1 MRVRE
6 ILNQKTPHSVY
17 CVSSNETV
25 VSAAMQMTEKNVG
38 ALAVLN
44 RSKLVGI
51 ISERDIMTKVVSKSL
66 DPHLVT
72 VGEAMSTDLVVAEPD
87 ELFEQCEMLMKKAR
101 CRHVLIVEEDRL
113 VGIISLRDILISE
126 TRIEDKKIEIS
137 PDFVW
142 TLPTRPA

>member
-6 ILNQKTPHSVY
+6 ILNQKTPHAVYSV
-17 CVSSNETV
+17 SLNETV
-25 VSAAMQMTEKNVG
+25 ASAAVQMADRNVG

-44 RSKLVGI
+44 RSQLVGI
-51 ISERDIMTKVVSKSL
+51 ISERDVLTKVVSKNL

-72 VGEAMSTDLVVAEPD
+72 VGEAMSMDLVVAEPD
-87 ELFEQCEMLMKKAR
+87 DSFEQCETLMKNAR
-101 CRHVLIVEEDRL
+101 CRHVLIVDSDRL
-113 VGIISLRDILISE
+113 IGIISLRDILSYE
-126 TRIEDKKIEIS
+126 VRTESKPIEIS